1 MKRFARSSGVLLHIT
16 SLPSKYG
23 IGDFGPEA
31 LRFAGFLKEAGQG
44 LWQIL
49 PLNPTDTETGN
60 SPYHTTSAFALS
72 PWLISPELLAR
83 DGFITEEDAS
93 AALPS
98 GEKTDYKEAVGAK
111 KRILARA
118 FERFK
123 RLPNKAGFEAFVRKH
138 SQWLEDYALFQALKE
153 AFEGKMWSE
162 WPIELRDRETK
173 ALERARKELA
183 ASVEREMFYQY
194 LAFSQWLGLKSSC
207 ASMGIEILGDVT
219 IYVNYDS
226 VDVWTNPDI
235 FKLNEDKLPR
245 VVAGVPPDYFSET
258 GQLWGNPLYRW
269 HVLREKGYE
278 WWLKR
283 IAHNLSLYDRIRIDH
298 FRGFVAYW
306 EIKADE
312 KSAVNGRW
320 IEAPAMDFFQHLKTR
335 FPDAPII
342 AEDLGVITPDVVE
355 VMRHFGFPG
364 MRLLMFAFGG
374 DLADNPYLPHNIE
387 RNCVV
392 YTGTH
397 DNNTVRGWYEEEITL
412 REKEHLLR
420 YLGRDVSSADI
431 SWEMIRLA
439 MMTVADTSVIP
450 MQDILGLGSQARMN
464 RPSKPNG
471 NWEWRLRTEAVT
483 PELAGR
489 LKDLTE
495 IYGRLPKSV

>member
-1 MKRFARSSGVLLHIT
+1 MKRFPRSSGILLHIT
-16 SLPSKYG
+16 SLPSPYG

-31 LRFAGFLKEAGQG
+31 QRFADFLKAAGQR

-72 PWLISPELLAR
+72 PWLISPELLVR
-83 DGFITEEDAS
+83 DGFITEEDA
-93 AALPS
+93 PVTVCN
-98 GEKTDYKEAVGAK
+98 GEKTEYREAVSVK
-111 KRILARA
+111 KMILARA
-118 FERFK
+118 FERFHGSPQK
-123 RLPNKAGFEAFVRKH
+123 SGFEAFVNKH
-138 SQWLEDYALFQALKE
+138 SHWLEDFALFQALKE
-153 AFEGKMWSE
+153 VFDGRMWSE
-162 WPIELRDRETK
+162 WPVELRDREPA

-183 ASVEREMFYQY
+183 ASIEREKFYQY
-194 LAFSQWLGLKSSC
+194 LAFSQWFRLKSLC
-207 ASMGIEILGDVT
+207 ASRGLEILGDVT

-235 FKLNEDKLPR
+235 FKLNEDKSPR

-269 HVLREKGYE
+269 HVLRERNYD
-278 WWLKR
+278 WWMKR

-306 EIKADE
+306 EVKAGE

-320 IEAPAMDFFQHLKTR
+320 IEAPAMDFFQHVKNR

-355 VMRHFGFPG
+355 VIRHFGFPG
-364 MRLLMFAFGG
+364 MRLLLFAFGG
-374 DLADNPYLPHNIE
+374 DLADNPYLPHNIDK
-387 RNCVV
+387 NCVV

-397 DNNTVRGWYEEEITL
+397 DNNTVRGWYEDEITQK
-412 REKEHLLR
+412 EKEHLLR
-420 YLGRDVSSADI
+420 YLGRDVSSGDI
-431 SWEMIRLA
+431 PWEMMRLA
-439 MMTVADTSVIP
+439 MMTVADTAVIP
-450 MQDILGLGSQARMN
+450 MQDILGLGSEARMN

-471 NWEWRLRTEAVT
+471 NWEWRLRAGAFT
-483 PELAGR
+483 PQLAAR
-489 LKDLTE
+489 LKDITE
-495 IYGRLPKSV
+495 IYGRLPN